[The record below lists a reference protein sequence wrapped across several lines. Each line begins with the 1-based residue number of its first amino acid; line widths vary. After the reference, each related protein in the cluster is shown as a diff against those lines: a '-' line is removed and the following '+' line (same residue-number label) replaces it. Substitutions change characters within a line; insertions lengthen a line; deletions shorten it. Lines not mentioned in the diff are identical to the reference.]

1 MPRAPHP
8 TFGELVRVF
17 ARIGCLSFG
26 GPAGQIAL
34 MHRIVVLERRWIG
47 EARFLHALSYC
58 TLLPGP
64 EAQQLATY
72 VGWLLHKTRGGL
84 AAGLLFIAPGALV
97 MLALSWLYVS
107 AADVGVVRGVLFG
120 IKCAVVAIVVEALV
134 RVARRAVRGAPSI
147 VLACA
152 AFAVLAFTTVPF
164 PIVVASALLVGALG
178 TRLAP
183 RAFAP
188 AEHAGDARGL
198 ADEDDALGPELPAH
212 ARPSLARTLRTTLVG
227 IGVWILPL
235 VAVGAAFGSASVFAD
250 QARFFG
256 RAALVTFGGAY
267 AVLAYVAEHAVERF
281 AWLEPGQML
290 DGLGLAETTPGP
302 LILVLQFVG
311 YVGAFRHPG
320 ELAPHAAG
328 ALGALVVLW
337 ATFAP
342 CFVWIF
348 AGAPWVERVRASPA
362 ASGALAAVTAAVV
375 GVIAHL
381 SLWFALHVFFGET
394 STVERGPLRATFP
407 VWSTIDVLA
416 IGLAGVAL
424 ALLLTRRVGVPLL
437 VALAAL
443 AGALVR

>member
-17 ARIGCLSFG
+17 ARVGCLSFG

-34 MHRIVVLERRWIG
+34 MHRIVVQEKRWIG
-47 EARFLHALSYC
+47 EGRFLHALSYC

-72 VGWLLHKTRGGL
+72 VGWLLHRTRGGL
-84 AAGLLFIAPGALV
+84 AAGILFIAPGAVV

-107 AADVGVVRGVLFG
+107 AADVAAVRGALFG
-120 IKCAVVAIVVEALV
+120 IKCAVVAIVVDALV
-134 RVARRAVRGAPSI
+134 RVSRRAVRGMPSI
-147 VLACA
+147 TLACA
-152 AFAVLAFTTVPF
+152 SFAVLAFTAVPF
-164 PIVVASALLVGALG
+164 PLVVVSALVIGALA

-183 RAFAP
+183 SAFRQ
-188 AEHAGDARGL
+188 AEHASEADGL
-198 ADEDDALGPELPAH
+198 ADAEDALGPDLPAH
-212 ARPSLARTLRTTLVG
+212 ARPSVGRTLRTAHAGVA
-227 IGVWILPL
+227 VWILPL
-235 VAVGAAFGSASVFAD
+235 VAVGAVFGGGSIFAD

-267 AVLAYVAEHAVERF
+267 AVLSYVAEHAVERF

-320 ELAPHAAG
+320 ELAPHVAG
-328 ALGALVVLW
+328 VLGALVVLW

-362 ASGALAAVTAAVV
+362 ASGALSAVTAAVV

-381 SLWFALHVFFGET
+381 SLWFALHVFFARLQV
-394 STVERGPLRATFP
+394 VEAGPLRASVP
-407 VWSTIDVLA
+407 EWSSID
-416 IGLAGVAL
+416 AL
-424 ALLLTRRVGVPLL
+424 AVAIALVAFVLLRTGRVGVPLL
-437 VALAAL
+437 VALAAA